1 MSAPLPLAGIRV
13 IDYSHFLAGPHLSR
27 SLAAMGAEVIKVER
41 PGSGDAGRSHAYI
54 RDGRSGYFI
63 QQNMG
68 KRGLCVDMKDTRG
81 AELMRRLIA
90 SADVFVENYRPGAL
104 TRLGLGY
111 EELSARHPG
120 LIYCSVSAY
129 GHTGPDAAKAG
140 FGLIAEAKSGL
151 LAQLGVPG
159 APPPLLRVS
168 IADMYAG
175 THGVAAVCAAL
186 YGRTRSGKGT
196 HIDLSLYDCTVSIHD
211 YAVQEY
217 VMSGG
222 AVLPR
227 QTGADM
233 PNSTVY
239 GIFSAHDGH
248 LVIAAQVDDAW
259 VKLARLIGGEA
270 LAGDSRFHTA
280 TGRNSHRLEILPMV
294 SAWVEAQAGQQA
306 AIAALEAAGIPCA
319 PVQTIDQV
327 LADPQIIARDMIVDL
342 DDPVLGPIKACNLP
356 YRFADADTR
365 PTRSAPLL
373 GQDNAA
379 IAAELGFDAQAIAAM
394 EADGVLYAEK
404 AAPST

>member
-1 MSAPLPLAGIRV
+1 MSAPLPLAGVRV
-13 IDYSHFLAGPHLSR
+13 VDYSHFLAGPHLSR

-41 PGSGDAGRSHAYI
+41 PGSGDAGRSHAFI
-54 RDGRSGYFI
+54 RDGRSGYFV

-68 KRGLCVDMKDTRG
+68 KRGLCVDMKDPRG
-81 AELMRRLIA
+81 AELMQRLIA
-90 SADVFVENYRPGAL
+90 GADVFVENYRPGAL
-104 TRLGLGY
+104 AKLGLGY
-111 EELSARHPG
+111 EELSQRHPG
-120 LIYCSVSAY
+120 LIYCSISAY
-129 GHTGPDAAKAG
+129 GHTGPDASKAG
-140 FGLIAEAKSGL
+140 FGLIAEAKGGL

-186 YGRTRSGKGT
+186 YGRTQTGKGT

-217 VMSGG
+217 LLSDG
-222 AVLPR
+222 AVIPA
-227 QTGADM
+227 QTGSDM

-248 LVIAAQVDDAW
+248 LEIAAQVDDAW
-259 VKLARLIGGEA
+259 RRLARLIGGEE
-270 LAGDSRFHTA
+270 LAADSRFHTA
-280 TGRNSHRLEILPMV
+280 TGRNAHRLDILPLV
-294 SAWVEAQAGQQA
+294 TAWVQAQPGQQA
-306 AIAALEAAGIPCA
+306 AIATLEAAGIPCA

-327 LADPQIIARDMIVDL
+327 LADPQIIAREMLVDL
-342 DDPVLGPIKACNLP
+342 DDPVLGPVKACNLP

-373 GQDNAA
+373 GQDNVA
-379 IAAELGFDAQAIAAM
+379 IAAELGFDAAMIAAM
-394 EADGVLYAEK
+394 QADGVLYAEET
-404 AAPST
+404 AR

>member
-1 MSAPLPLAGIRV
+1 MSLPLAGIRV

-27 SLAAMGAEVIKVER
+27 SLAAMGADVIKVER
-41 PGSGDAGRSHAYI
+41 PGAGDAGRSHAFI

-68 KRGLCVDMKDTRG
+68 KRGLAVDMKDPRG
-81 AELMRRLIA
+81 AELMQRLIA
-90 SADVFVENYRPGAL
+90 GADVFVENYRPGAL
-104 TRLGLGY
+104 AKLGLGY
-111 EELSARHPG
+111 EELSAKNPG

-168 IADMYAG
+168 IADLYAG

-186 YGRTRSGKGT
+186 YGRTQTGKGT

-217 VMSGG
+217 LMSNG
-222 AVLPR
+222 AVMPQ
-227 QTGADM
+227 QTGSDM

-239 GIFSAHDGH
+239 GVFSARDGH

-259 VKLARLIGGEA
+259 RRLALLIGGEA
-270 LAGDSRFHTA
+270 LAGDTRFHTTA
-280 TGRNSHRLEILPMV
+280 GRNAHRLEILPLV
-294 SAWVEAQAGQQA
+294 SAWVAAQPGQHA
-306 AIAALEAAGIPCA
+306 AIAALEAAGIPSA

-327 LADPQIIARDMIVDL
+327 INDPQIVAREMIVDL

-356 YRFADADTR
+356 YRFRDADTR

-379 IAAELGFDAQAIAAM
+379 IAAELGYDADAIAAM
-394 EADGVLYAEK
+394 RADGVLYEEEAVR
-404 AAPST
+404 

>member
-1 MSAPLPLAGIRV
+1 MSAPLPLAGVRV
-13 IDYSHFLAGPHLSR
+13 VDYSHFLAGPHLSR

-41 PGSGDAGRSHAYI
+41 PDSGDAGRSHAFI

-63 QQNMG
+63 PQNMG
-68 KRGLCVDMKDTRG
+68 KRGLCVDMKDPRG
-81 AELMRRLIA
+81 AELMQRLIA
-90 SADVFVENYRPGAL
+90 GADVFVENYRPGAL
-104 TRLGLGY
+104 AKLGLGY
-111 EELSARHPG
+111 EELSQRHPG
-120 LIYCSVSAY
+120 LIYCSISAY
-129 GHTGPDAAKAG
+129 GHTGPDASKAG
-140 FGLIAEAKSGL
+140 FGLIAEAKGGL

-186 YGRTRSGKGT
+186 YGRTQTGKGT

-217 VMSGG
+217 LLSDG
-222 AVLPR
+222 AVIPA
-227 QTGADM
+227 QTGSDM

-259 VKLARLIGGEA
+259 RRLARLIGGEE
-270 LAGDSRFHTA
+270 LAADSRFHTA
-280 TGRNSHRLEILPMV
+280 TGRNAHRLDILPLV
-294 SAWVEAQAGQQA
+294 TAWVQAQPGQQA
-306 AIAALEAAGIPCA
+306 AIATLEAAGIPCA

-327 LADPQIIARDMIVDL
+327 LADPQIIAREMLVDL
-342 DDPVLGPIKACNLP
+342 DDPVLGPVKACNLP
-356 YRFADADTR
+356 YRFAGADTR

-373 GQDNAA
+373 GQDNVV
-379 IAAELGFDAQAIAAM
+379 IAAELGFDAAMIAAM
-394 EADGVLYAEK
+394 QADGVLYAEET
-404 AAPST
+404 AR